1 MVVPPTGSG
10 GGVLLEGWH
19 SEVSNHGKLL
29 EILRCL
35 ANTDEQ
41 SALPASRYSYRIHV
55 GGSLS
60 SPTD

>member
-1 MVVPPTGSG
+1 MPPTGSG

-19 SEVSNHGKLL
+19 SEGSNHGKLL

-41 SALPASRYSYRIHV
+41 SVLPASRYSYRIHV
-55 GGSLS
+55 RGSLS
-60 SPTD
+60 NPTD